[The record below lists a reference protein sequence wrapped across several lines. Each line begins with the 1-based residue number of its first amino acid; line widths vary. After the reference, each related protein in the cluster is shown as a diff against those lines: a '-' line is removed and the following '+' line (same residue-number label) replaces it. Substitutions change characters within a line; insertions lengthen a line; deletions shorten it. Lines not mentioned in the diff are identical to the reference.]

1 MDSPRLIIS
10 TSSADAFRNKPIAE
24 MPPPIENIE
33 LKQMGDASEGPHH
46 HTVEISVGR
55 KKTYTAKILISVC
68 LVTLIAGGAIIT
80 SVRDW
85 AYIGSDEENMFDKNW
100 GASVSVDSW
109 GDEETTGSGYGMDLT
124 NNVGAL
130 YGILHTFPTCAVMRS
145 IP

>member
-33 LKQMGDASEGPHH
+33 LKQMGDTSEGPHH

-55 KKTYTAKILISVC
+55 KKPYMAKILFSVC
-68 LVTLIAGGAIIT
+68 LVTLIAGGVLIT

-85 AYIGSDEENMFDKNW
+85 NYIGLGGGNMVNKNW
-100 GASVSVDSW
+100 GASVSVDPWDDDDKDS
-109 GDEETTGSGYGMDLT
+109 DLIT
-124 NNVGAL
+124 AQVGK
-130 YGILHTFPTCAVMRS
+130 V
-145 IP
+145 